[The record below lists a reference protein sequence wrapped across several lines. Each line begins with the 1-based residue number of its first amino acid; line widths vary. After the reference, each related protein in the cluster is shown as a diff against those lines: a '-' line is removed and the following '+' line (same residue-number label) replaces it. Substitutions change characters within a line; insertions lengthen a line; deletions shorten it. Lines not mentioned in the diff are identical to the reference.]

1 MNELLT
7 ACANPDEAY
16 EIFGRA
22 VAGLFPSL
30 SGALH
35 IFAASRN
42 QLTPAATWG
51 TWPDAA
57 TPASP
62 ESCWG
67 LRRGKCYVGNGT
79 TTPPCGHAG
88 PARELATLC
97 APLTASGEVLGLL
110 HLRGPDAAIVQST
123 LQLATMAADGLA
135 LNLANLR
142 LRESLKAQS
151 IRDPLTDLFNRRY
164 LTETLAR
171 EFARVQRAGA
181 PMAVIMLD
189 VDHFKRFNDTF
200 GHDAGDAVLR
210 ELGAFLRQSMR
221 AEDIACR
228 YGGEEFCLVLPQ
240 MDRDGARERAELIR
254 TGAARLEVKAGGRT
268 LDPVTLSLGVAMYP
282 ENGADSEAL
291 LRAADAAL
299 YLAKRRRT
307 QSRDDGPRP
316 RCSGESGFGR
326 DEREHGPMQDAPALL
341 SENAAPQ

>member
-1 MNELLT
+1 
-7 ACANPDEAY
+7 
-16 EIFGRA
+16 
-22 VAGLFPSL
+22 
-30 SGALH
+30 
-35 IFAASRN
+35 
-42 QLTPAATWG
+42 
-51 TWPDAA
+51 
-57 TPASP
+57 
-62 ESCWG
+62 
-67 LRRGKCYVGNGT
+67 
-79 TTPPCGHAG
+79 
-88 PARELATLC
+88 LC

-110 HLRGPDAAIVQST
+110 HLRGRDAAIVQST

-171 EFARVQRAGA
+171 EFARAQRAGA
-181 PMAVIMLD
+181 PMAVMMLD

-240 MDRDGARERAELIR
+240 MDRDGARQRAELIR
-254 TGAARLEVKAGGRT
+254 AGAARLKVKAGGRT

-282 ENGADSEAL
+282 ENGADSESL
-291 LRAADAAL
+291 MRAADAAL
-299 YLAKRRRT
+299 YLAKR
-307 QSRDDGPRP
+307 
-316 RCSGESGFGR
+316 EGR
-326 DEREHGPMQDAPALL
+326 NRVMMDPAPAAVGKAVAGGDETQDAPALL
-341 SENAAPQ
+341 SESAPPQ